1 MGVALHTFSDDLVI
15 RLFPDSRNLHVHEDY
30 PGYAFEHLHHLVELL
45 RGEGAVAAEV
55 DYHDVAELARVA
67 AVAQDV
73 DGGGDLHP
81 DLRVHH
87 CKVVDGP
94 AELLGPAEHHRVPD
108 GADGTGWRTRG
119 RLISRWKLFGFC
131 LLVRT
136 RLRVCIVFGLDGR
149 SSLRSEERRVG
160 KECRSR

>member
-15 RLFPDSRNLHVHEDY
+15 RLFPYARNLHVHEDY
-30 PGYAFEHLHHLVELL
+30 PGYALEHLHHLVELL

-55 DYHDVAELARVA
+55 DHHDVAELARVA

-81 DLRVHH
+81 DLRVHG

-94 AELLGPAEHHRVPD
+94 AEALGPAEHHRVSD
-108 GADGTGWRTRG
+108 GADGTGWRTGG
-119 RLISRWKLFGFC
+119 RLIIRWRLFGFGP
-131 LLVRT
+131 LVRT
-136 RLRVCIVFGLDGR
+136 RPRVCVVFGLDNR
-149 SSLRSEERRVG
+149 SSLACG
-160 KECRSR
+160 KTRISS